1 MSLASRHSS
10 SRRQRR
16 LAAAALLLASA
27 LPASALYKVVGP
39 DGKVTY
45 TDRPPPAAATGL
57 PSRVTPMAPAAA
69 PPATAAALPTELRQ
83 VAVRYPVT
91 LYVLPNCAPCD
102 SARAL
107 LRQRGIPYAEKI
119 VATEDDAEALQ
130 RLAGTRDA
138 PTLTIGSQPLRGL
151 SADTWNAY
159 LDSAG
164 YPRES
169 RLPAGFQFSAATPLV
184 ERREATPAGAA
195 QQRPGTGGTGR
206 GRGDAADD
214 APATS
219 PATPASGI
227 RF

>member
-1 MSLASRHSS
+1 MNRAFHPLHRPIPPW
-10 SRRQRR
+10 R
-16 LAAAALLLASA
+16 LAAAAVLLAAA
-27 LPASALYKVVGP
+27 LPASAQYKVVGP

-45 TDRPPPAAATGL
+45 TDRPPVTGTPAA
-57 PSRVTPMAPAAA
+57 SRVTPMAPAAA
-69 PPATAAALPTELRQ
+69 PPAAATALPTELRQ
-83 VAVRYPVT
+83 VATRYPVT
-91 LYVLPNCAPCD
+91 LYVVPNCAPCD

-107 LRQRGIPYAEKI
+107 LRQRGVPYAEKI

-138 PTLTIGSQPLRGL
+138 PTLTIGAQPLRGL

-169 RLPAGFQFSAATPLV
+169 RLPAGFQFSAATPLI
-184 ERREATPAGAA
+184 ERREAAPGRPAQRAA
-195 QQRPGTGGTGR
+195 R
-206 GRGDAADD
+206 GRGDAAGDD
-214 APATS
+214 APAETS
-219 PATPASGI
+219 TPPASGGI

>member
-1 MSLASRHSS
+1 MSRASLHSPLPW
-10 SRRQRR
+10 QHR
-16 LAAAALLLASA
+16 LAAAALLLAAA

-45 TDRPPPAAATGL
+45 TDRPPAATGTAT

-69 PPATAAALPTELRQ
+69 PPAAAAALPAELRQ
-83 VAVRYPVT
+83 VAARYPVT
-91 LYVLPNCAPCD
+91 LYVVPNCAPCD

-119 VATEDDAEALQ
+119 VTTEDDIEALQ

-184 ERREATPAGAA
+184 ERREATPAGPA
-195 QQRPGTGGTGR
+195 QRPGTGR

-214 APATS
+214 DPPAG
-219 PATPASGI
+219 TPTPPVPGI

>member
-1 MSLASRHSS
+1 MSHASRHIPPPW
-10 SRRQRR
+10 QRR
-16 LAAAALLLASA
+16 IAAAALLLAVA

-45 TDRPPPAAATGL
+45 TDRPPPAAATGM
-57 PSRVTPMAPAAA
+57 PSRVTPMATAAI

-83 VAVRYPVT
+83 VAARYPVT

-102 SARAL
+102 SARTL

-119 VATEDDAEALQ
+119 VATEDDAETLQ
-130 RLAGTRDA
+130 RLVGTRDA

-184 ERREATPAGAA
+184 ERREAAPAGTA
-195 QQRPGTGGTGR
+195 QQRPGTGTGR

-214 APATS
+214 APAMS